1 MNIIH
6 FVRITQ
12 EKEVSIKNK
21 NVQKLRKKRYFID
34 AAKELIDA
42 VGVEALT
49 VKKIAQRSGYATGTL
64 YNYFDNLNVLLFNCI
79 LDYFEELYNE
89 LSNIQV
95 VDGDYQN
102 YLLTLMA
109 AYTDYFTKNPEI
121 YYLIYLKNLGPIEAV
136 NDGETFRPKI
146 SSLLKNA
153 LIDYYK
159 SNDVSITKKEL
170 EIIGSLIT
178 NSLHGNLLFYIN
190 RKSDLTIEILKEK
203 IKDGV
208 MYIIR
213 RGEKQ

>member
-1 MNIIH
+1 M
-6 FVRITQ
+6 
-12 EKEVSIKNK
+12 EKKKIQTK
-21 NVQKLRKKRYFID
+21 RKRSYFIE
-34 AAKELIDA
+34 ATKSLIEEN
-42 VGVEALT
+42 GVEGLT
-49 VKKIAQRSGYATGTL
+49 VKKIAQRAGYATGTL

-109 AYTDYFTKNPEI
+109 VYTDYFTQKPEI

-136 NDGETFRPKI
+136 NDGKTFRPKI

-190 RKSDLTIEILKEK
+190 KKSDLTIEKLKEK
-203 IKDGV
+203 IKGEV

>member
-1 MNIIH
+1 MVN
-6 FVRITQ
+6 
-12 EKEVSIKNK
+12 IKNK
-21 NVQKLRKKRYFID
+21 DIQKQRKKKYFID
-34 AAKELIDA
+34 AAKGLIDEI
-42 VGVEALT
+42 GVEAIT
-49 VKKIAQRSGYATGTL
+49 VKKIAQRAGYATGTL

-95 VDGDYQN
+95 VDDDYQS

-109 AYTDYFTKNPEI
+109 VYTDYFTQNPEI

-136 NDGETFRPKI
+136 NDGKTFRPKI

-159 SNDVSITKKEL
+159 SNNISITSQEL
-170 EIIGSLIT
+170 EIVGSLIT

-190 RKSDLTIEILKEK
+190 RKRDITVKQLKEK
-203 IKDGV
+203 INDEV
-208 MYIIR
+208 IYIIM
-213 RGEKQ
+213 RGEKR

>member
-6 FVRITQ
+6 FVRRTQ

-109 AYTDYFTKNPEI
+109 GYTDYFTKNPEI
-121 YYLIYLKNLGPIEAV
+121 YYLIYLKNLGPIKAV
-136 NDGETFRPKI
+136 NDGKTFRPKI

-153 LIDYYK
+153 LIDYYQ

-190 RKSDLTIEILKEK
+190 KKSDLTIEILKEK
-203 IKDGV
+203 IKGEV

>member
-1 MNIIH
+1 MD
-6 FVRITQ
+6 
-12 EKEVSIKNK
+12 NK
-21 NVQKLRKKRYFID
+21 KIQAERKRSYFIE
-34 AAKELIDA
+34 ATKSLIEEN
-42 VGVEALT
+42 GVEGLT
-49 VKKIAQRSGYATGTL
+49 VKKIAQRAGYATGTL

-95 VDGDYQN
+95 VNDDYQN

-109 AYTDYFTKNPEI
+109 VYTDYFTQKPEI

-136 NDGETFRPKI
+136 NDGKTFRPKI

-190 RKSDLTIEILKEK
+190 KKSDLTIEKLKEK
-203 IKDGV
+203 IKGEV
-208 MYIIR
+208 TYIIR